1 MKFIRGYKEYK
12 EFRETSLN
20 ESILWSTFTCKATVS
35 LQMKKAFDSFPTK
48 PSPDSILNW
57 VKSTILDPASP
68 SFLVSPLLEELKA
81 SGGAGGKILPAKYH
95 GTMNYIDLPERD
107 YMDMKYY
114 EFMEMVFGRQGGIL
128 ASPDDIKTLNVVDDL
143 FGQKIVRDSC
153 GLFQVERMCEER
165 FEGNSMPFAIIKYC
179 VKRVRSEVAK
189 QISFVE
195 KHESRTGIETQKYEH
210 VSPSPG
216 GKTTGAS
223 VVKEAV
229 DADPKAQGVTQSGT
243 QSGTQSAVPE
253 KKSGSIP
260 TGCFLDTNTTNHISE
275 LKQLLIKVGFR
286 DVDDPT
292 KSPAERKKIYE
303 PIIQKKRQVF
313 YNYMKTSVYPK
324 FKGSVDKIK
333 DLEVEKYL
341 ESVNIDS
348 TGKQTFTEEDFV
360 LYLKKDK
367 TMKDWKE
374 LKDHKKADLDDDE
387 TKEIASTGKVV
398 GVEEDL
404 YKIEFKAGEF
414 TKKTADQI
422 IKKIDKPE
430 EEQENQGQKE
440 EGQKEEEGQ
449 ERKEKKNEVPKE
461 V

>member
-20 ESILWSTFTCKATVS
+20 ESILWSTFTCKATVT

-81 SGGAGGKILPAKYH
+81 SGGAGGKVLPAKYH

-143 FGQKIVRDSC
+143 FGQKIARDSC

-195 KHESRTGIETQKYEH
+195 KHESRMGIETQKYEH
-210 VSPSPG
+210 VSPG
-216 GKTTGAS
+216 GKKPTGAS
-223 VVKEAV
+223 VVKEAAE
-229 DADPKAQGVTQSGT
+229 ADPKALGVT

-253 KKSGSIP
+253 EKSGSIP

-333 DLEVEKYL
+333 
-341 ESVNIDS
+341 DS

-430 EEQENQGQKE
+430 EEQEDQGQKE
-440 EGQKEEEGQ
+440 KESQKEEGQ

>member
-20 ESILWSTFTCKATVS
+20 ESILWSTFTCKATVT

-57 VKSTILDPASP
+57 VKSTILDPESP

-81 SGGAGGKILPAKYH
+81 SGGAGGKVLPAKYH

-107 YMDMKYY
+107 YMDIKYY
-114 EFMEMVFGRQGGIL
+114 QFMEMVFGKKGGIL
-128 ASPDDIKTLNVVDDL
+128 ASPDDIYALNVVDAFL
-143 FGQKIVRDSC
+143 GQKITRDSC
-153 GLFQVERMCEER
+153 GLFHVEYMCEER

-179 VKRVRSEVAK
+179 VRRVRSEVAK

-195 KHESRTGIETQKYEH
+195 KYESRTGIEIQKYEH
-210 VSPSPG
+210 VGPTGKKPVNGPS
-216 GKTTGAS
+216 
-223 VVKEAV
+223 VKEAV
-229 DADPKAQGVTQSGT
+229 DPTAKGVTQSGT
-243 QSGTQSAVPE
+243 QSGTQSLAQE
-253 KKSGSIP
+253 EKSGSIP
-260 TGCFLDTNTTNHISE
+260 TGCFLDTNTTNHIPE

-286 DVDDPT
+286 DVDDPA

-313 YNYMKTSVYPK
+313 YNYMKTSVYTK

-333 DLEVEKYL
+333 DVEVEKYL

-374 LKDHKKADLDDDE
+374 LKDHKKADFEDDE

-398 GVEEDL
+398 GVEENI

-430 EEQENQGQKE
+430 EEQENQGQE
-440 EGQKEEEGQ
+440 EEEEEGQ